1 MHLTQALHRHL
12 RQSPQAC
19 AACDDNRML
28 NWAELVDRVARFAGA
43 LRRDGLQPGDRV
55 AMLARNDIDYL
66 IYVFGTLWAGGVIN
80 PVNWRWTVH
89 EIAFS
94 LVDCGTRFLFLGEE
108 FLADAG
114 AILSRAAC
122 VEQVIALRGSAP
134 QGTRGYDEWLSTATP
149 VEDALRQGD
158 DLAAILY
165 TGGTTGR
172 AKGVMLSHANMA
184 SSNLGILIA
193 MEAPATPTHLH
204 CAPLFHIG
212 SLSNVLLAVTVG
224 STSVFL
230 PSFDPAAVL
239 AAIERWRV
247 TELFLVPTM
256 IRMVI
261 DHPDFSRS
269 DVSSLQRLR
278 YGAAAI
284 DEALLE
290 KAMAAFPIAGFVQA
304 YGMTELGPVA
314 TVLPMSDH
322 LPPVRTLA
330 RLRSAGRATA
340 TCEVRIFGPDD
351 WELPAGEVGEIVAR
365 GPNVMLGY
373 WGLDEASAQA
383 LRNGWMHTGDLGF
396 LDEDGYLTIVDRL
409 KDMIVTGGENVFSAE
424 VENVVAT
431 HPDVDQ
437 VAVIAVPDE
446 IWGEKVHAVIVL
458 REGGLPSPQSIMQ
471 HCRLHMAGYKVPRSF
486 AFVDGLPLS
495 PAGKVQK
502 NVLRDMAVQEKW

>member
-1 MHLTQALHRHL
+1 MHLTQALHQHL
-12 RQSPQAC
+12 RQSPQTC
-19 AACDDNRML
+19 AACDDNRTL
-28 NWAELVDRVARFAGA
+28 TWAELVDQVARFAGA
-43 LRRDGLQPGDRV
+43 LLRDGLQPGDRV
-55 AMLARNDIDYL
+55 AMLARNDVDYL
-66 IYVFGTLWAGGVIN
+66 IYIFGTFWAGGVIN
-80 PVNWRWTVH
+80 PVNWRWTID

-94 LVDCGTRFLFLGEE
+94 LNDSGAKFLFLGRE
-108 FLADAG
+108 FLSDAG
-114 AILSRAAC
+114 AILSRSAC
-122 VEQVIALRGSAP
+122 IDQVIALGGPPP
-134 QGTRGYDEWLSTATP
+134 QGALAYDEWLYAATP
-149 VEDALRQGD
+149 VEDVMRQGD

-184 SSNLGILIA
+184 SSNVGILIA
-193 MEAPATPTHLH
+193 MDAPATPTHLH

-230 PSFDPAAVL
+230 PAFDPSAVP

-256 IRMVI
+256 IRMVL
-261 DHPDFSRS
+261 DHPDFSQH

-278 YGAAAI
+278 YGAASI

-290 KAMAAFPIAGFVQA
+290 RAMAAFPSAGFVQA

-322 LPPVRTLA
+322 LPDLRTPA

-340 TCEVRIFGPDD
+340 TCEVRIFDPDD
-351 WELPAGEVGEIVAR
+351 RELPAGEVGEVVAR

-373 WGLDEASAQA
+373 WGLGEASAQA
-383 LRNGWMHTGDLGF
+383 LRHGWMHTGDLGF
-396 LDEDGYLTIVDRL
+396 LDADGYLTIIDRL

-424 VENVVAT
+424 VENIVAT
-431 HPDVDQ
+431 CPGVDQ
-437 VAVIAVPDE
+437 VAVIAVPDQ
-446 IWGEKVHAVIVL
+446 IWGERVHAVIVP
-458 REGGLPSPQSIMQ
+458 RDGMRPSPQAIAR
-471 HCRLHMAGYKVPRSF
+471 HCRLHIAGYKVPRSF
-486 AFVDGLPLS
+486 TFVDRLPLS

-502 NVLRDMAVQEKW
+502 NVLRAMAVDGK